1 MVVLL
6 FLEASLVKPKMYSD
20 LLISDYSDVLVI
32 VYKLGFRVSYGLL
45 KMVENM
51 CLLGYKQ
58 VSI

>member
-1 MVVLL
+1 
-6 FLEASLVKPKMYSD
+6 MYSD